1 MGVAGSGLWAHAGL
15 RKPFHKQ
22 SYRAVFLKFKIQN
35 VLKNEFV
42 SISARRGAYN
52 RVHLFVYW

>member
-15 RKPFHKQ
+15 RLTVSQTNLQRGF
-22 SYRAVFLKFKIQN
+22 FKFKIQN